1 MRIRVRL
8 FAAARQIV
16 EKDAV
21 EVELGDRAGDRVTV
35 AELREQLAAQLPELA
50 TIVEHAAFAVDE
62 AYADDTTILDE
73 QTDVACIPPVSGG

>member
-8 FAAARQIV
+8 FAAARQFV

-21 EVELGDRAGDRVTV
+21 EVELGDRVTV
-35 AELREQLAAQLPELA
+35 AELRKQLAAQFPELA

-62 AYADDTTILDE
+62 AYASDTTILDE
-73 QTDVACIPPVSGG
+73 QADVACIPPVSGG